1 MNKKIVTAVGSAIV
15 GLAVAHT
22 GQEAQASDSQEL
34 IVKSENK
41 SNITAEALN
50 TKKQEYSASKSQ
62 VSKSE
67 QRIASLNKEISSTDS
82 KISTVNT
89 KISDVKKN
97 QT

>member
-41 SNITAEALN
+41 
-50 TKKQEYSASKSQ
+50 KSDRKRSDFK
-62 VSKSE
+62 VK
-67 QRIASLNKEISSTDS
+67 IILST
-82 KISTVNT
+82 IRR
-89 KISDVKKN
+89 
-97 QT
+97 